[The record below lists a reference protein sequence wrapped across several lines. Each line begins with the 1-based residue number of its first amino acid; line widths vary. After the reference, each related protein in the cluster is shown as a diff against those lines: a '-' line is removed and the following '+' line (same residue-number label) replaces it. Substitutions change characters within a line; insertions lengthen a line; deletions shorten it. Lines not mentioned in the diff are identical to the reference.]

1 MTKNEK
7 LLFILL
13 GIVVLLWATFR
24 FIITPQY
31 LKLEALTD
39 EKIKYEENVSQMNEI
54 LRREDRI
61 EKEWEDLFREKTILS
76 NKYFSK
82 IDQPQVIYLLNDL
95 LDNEDLNVLDIS
107 FSKPKEEFIDGL
119 NVNTMDVYIPYR
131 ANYEGLVNTIKAIT
145 LSPKKLLIRDLIMDK
160 NEGEILSGNI
170 SLRIYG
176 LDGIDEEYNELSH
189 IATISNS
196 EKANPFLPFDHYSSS
211 EEENISTESSEDG
224 VELDD
229 GIEGNLVEEKYNR
242 EILED
247 FENGSF
253 SFLPSNQ
260 YVEGSTYKSLYSK
273 SNKYSIRFEYNIL
286 ALEDENR
293 AYMDLSN
300 RNITIKYPPTTIGLW
315 VYSYGYSPI
324 TLGLR
329 MKGQV
334 GEKIDIELSKGISWL
349 GWNYIEASPPADLSL
364 YPLDLDKVYIELEYN
379 RNDWGVLLF
388 DRIEANYPGGN
399 SIMNESFTFYIV
411 EKDDTL
417 DKISMKFYGTTNKKN
432 IIMKFNEL
440 NSDKDI
446 REGKVLAIPK

>member
-1 MTKNEK
+1 
-7 LLFILL
+7 
-13 GIVVLLWATFR
+13 
-24 FIITPQY
+24 
-31 LKLEALTD
+31 
-39 EKIKYEENVSQMNEI
+39 
-54 LRREDRI
+54 
-61 EKEWEDLFREKTILS
+61 
-76 NKYFSK
+76 
-82 IDQPQVIYLLNDL
+82 
-95 LDNEDLNVLDIS
+95 
-107 FSKPKEEFIDGL
+107 
-119 NVNTMDVYIPYR
+119 
-131 ANYEGLVNTIKAIT
+131 
-145 LSPKKLLIRDLIMDK
+145 
-160 NEGEILSGNI
+160 
-170 SLRIYG
+170 
-176 LDGIDEEYNELSH
+176 
-189 IATISNS
+189 
-196 EKANPFLPFDHYSSS
+196 
-211 EEENISTESSEDG
+211 
-224 VELDD
+224 
-229 GIEGNLVEEKYNR
+229 
-242 EILED
+242 
-247 FENGSF
+247 
-253 SFLPSNQ
+253 
-260 YVEGSTYKSLYSK
+260 
-273 SNKYSIRFEYNIL
+273 
-286 ALEDENR
+286 
-293 AYMDLSN
+293 MDLSN